1 MKPPARK
8 LLIILGMVFGA
19 CFLLLIIF
27 GVITILIMP
36 AGMSTSQTPPAI
48 QEPILPTNAAIAQ
61 PTGQLQPTQAP
72 SVPEQRLLILEWPA
86 TLRQNDTKYVQL
98 TLAVDEHGIIT
109 PTASYKDNQIIGEA
123 VLIPNVYDTHN
134 VMVEARL
141 DMAGLTVQPDDLTSL
156 SLRPGETVTF
166 RWNVRSMEIGT
177 FRGTVW
183 LYLRF
188 LPLSG
193 GPESREALKVLDIE
207 IETVNFLGLGGPAAR
222 LMGWVGVV
230 LSGLI
235 GAGDILSGF
244 RWLIRRLGRRK

>member
-1 MKPPARK
+1 MKPTARK
-8 LLIILGMVFGA
+8 LLIILGLVFGA
-19 CFLLLIIF
+19 CFLLLIVI
-27 GVITILIMP
+27 GVATSLIMP
-36 AGMSTSQTPPAI
+36 AGISTSQTPAAI
-48 QEPILPTNAAIAQ
+48 QKPIFPTDEAIAL
-61 PTGQLQPTQAP
+61 PTGQPQPTRAL
-72 SVPEQRLLILEWPA
+72 SVPEQRLLTLEWPA

-109 PTASYKDNQIIGEA
+109 PTASYEGNQIIGEP
-123 VLIPNVYDTHN
+123 VLIPDVYETHN

-141 DMAGLTVQPDDLTSL
+141 DMAGLAVQPDDLTSL

-207 IETVNFLGLGGPAAR
+207 IEIVNFLGQGGPAAR
-222 LMGWVGVV
+222 LMGWVGVA

-244 RWLIRRLGRRK
+244 RWLTRRLRRRK